1 MRISIILAAMLFV
14 AGSAEAQTVKCG
26 NPRTLGQRLVCQN
39 PDLRGFDRR
48 NNGDYLRVITYAE
61 PPDYFRI
68 KRSQGRYLAARDAC
82 RSVSCLDR
90 VFRKR
95 SYELKHVLYEY

>member
-1 MRISIILAAMLFV
+1 MRISIILAAMLV
-14 AGSAEAQTVKCG
+14 WAGSAEAQTVKCG
-26 NPRTLGQRLVCQN
+26 NPTTVGQRLVCEN

-48 NNGDYLRVITYAE
+48 NNGDYLRIKAFAE
-61 PPDYFRI
+61 PPEYFRLS
-68 KRSQGRYLAARDAC
+68 RSQRPYLAARDAC

-95 SYELKHVLYEY
+95 SYDLKHALYEY